1 MIVDTSALIAM
12 LREEP
17 EAEAFRDRLVG
28 AANVRVSAG
37 TLLESRI
44 VAARTDNDG
53 ELRRLLETAAAE
65 VVAFDARQ
73 AELAFDGF
81 VRFGKGRHP
90 AGLNFGDLFAYALAR
105 STGEPLLFK
114 GDDFGQT
121 DIEGALE

>member
-17 EAEAFRDRLVG
+17 EAEAFRDKLLA

-37 TLLESRI
+37 TLVEARI

-53 ELRRLLETAAAE
+53 DLRRLLDTAAAE
-65 VVAFDARQ
+65 IVPFDARQ

-81 VRFGKGRHP
+81 VRFGRGRHP
-90 AGLNFGDLFAYALAR
+90 AGLNLGDLFAYALAKAVD
-105 STGEPLLFK
+105 EPLLFK
-114 GDDFGQT
+114 GGDFAQT
-121 DIEGALE
+121 DVENAI

>member
-17 EAEAFRDRLVG
+17 EAEAFRERLLG

-37 TLLESRI
+37 TLVEARI

-53 ELRRLLETAAAE
+53 ELRRLLDTAAAE
-65 VVAFDARQ
+65 IVPFDARQ

-81 VRFGKGRHP
+81 IRFGRGRHP
-90 AGLNFGDLFAYALAR
+90 AGLNLGDLFAYALAR
-105 STGEPLLFK
+105 TAGEPLLFK
-114 GDDFGQT
+114 GGDFGQT
-121 DIEGALE
+121 DVESAIE